1 MKKFLFLLAILSS
14 FAFARVEDYIAEAEI
29 IKAMFNESVEL
40 YKSGKAPEAKKKAED
55 AYFQHFENMEGPIG
69 RNIGRKAI
77 TMERKFTNLRRM
89 YKDNVDLEKVQAL
102 IDGLIFDLDE
112 VAPIVQNGFHLK
124 AEKSDGPV
132 DQKADEESSI
142 KANAAR
148 AASADAMFEKFSSTP
163 TTTPAASETPAQNAE
178 TASASSNVPTQSA
191 AANSKIPS
199 ASDLANKS
207 DTEVVASLQSA
218 AAINPKLQ
226 ALMDNISAKFGEA
239 ASAFKNKESQKAKD
253 LLNSALF
260 DDYRNSKVEIAVS
273 NFVGADK
280 DAAIQQGVRSVI
292 MKINDEN
299 ASLDEKTLRDS
310 LEKVED
316 EIFDAFLALPQ
327 DQIANLQVAGFDENS
342 VTNVDYSKVA
352 DDLKIAFNNILDD
365 YQGFNQSSIDALQS
379 AYLDIFE
386 GTGMEYKIGAVDSSL
401 KLKIEAFFTQGLA
414 LIKEGAP
421 KEELAKTFD
430 TINSLVAGVLEQIQS
445 SSPYSLFVWA
455 FSILLREGLEALII
469 VVAIVSYLVQSGNSK
484 RLNIAYS
491 ALLTGVVL
499 SFVTAF
505 LVSWIFKSTAGQ
517 NREIL
522 EGATMVVAVF
532 FLFYVGFWL
541 LSRAGNEKWA
551 KFIKEQ
557 TQDSISQNSS
567 RMLWITVFLA
577 VYREGAETVLFY
589 QALFVDAKTG
599 LDYTGVFAGLGVGCL
614 VIVILFFLLKAGAL
628 KIPVK
633 QFFYITS
640 YIIFY
645 MVFVFTGKAVGELIM
660 GKVIEPTMIPFK
672 FEPIDWLGVY
682 PYYESLVPQGIVL
695 ILLILGI
702 FITHKI
708 TSKQRS

>member
-1 MKKFLFLLAILSS
+1 MKKFLLVLAFLSS
-14 FAFARVEDYIAEAEI
+14 FALARVEDYIAEAEI
-29 IKAMFNESVEL
+29 IKGMLNESLEL
-40 YKSGKAPEAKKKAED
+40 YKSGKAAEAKKKAED

-89 YKDNVDLEKVQAL
+89 YKDGVELNKVQAL

-112 VAPIVQNGFHLK
+112 VAPIVQTGFRLV
-124 AEKSDGPV
+124 AEKSEGPV
-132 DQKADEESSI
+132 NQKADEESSI

-148 AASADAMFEKFSSTP
+148 AASADAMFEKFASTS
-163 TTTPAASETPAQNAE
+163 PAESTSNENSTQNLATNSNAE
-178 TASASSNVPTQSA
+178 NSNTENSS
-191 AANSKIPS
+191 ANSKMPS
-199 ASDLANKS
+199 VSDLANKS

-239 ASAFKNKESQKAKD
+239 ASAFKNGDTQKAKD

-260 DDYRNSKVEIAVS
+260 EDYRNSKVEIAVS
-273 NFVGADK
+273 NYAGGAK
-280 DAAIQQGVRSVI
+280 DASIQQGIRGVI
-292 MKINDEN
+292 MKLNDTN
-299 ASLDEKTLRDS
+299 ASLDEKTLRDG
-310 LEKVED
+310 LEKIED
-316 EIFDAFLALPQ
+316 DIFDAFLAIPQ
-327 DQIANLQVAGFDENS
+327 EQIANLQVAGFDENAVS
-342 VTNVDYSKVA
+342 NVDYSKVA

-365 YQGFNQSSIDALQS
+365 YQGFNQASIDALQS

-401 KLKIEAFFTQGLA
+401 KLKIEGFFTQGLA
-414 LIKEGAP
+414 LIKQGAP
-421 KEELAKTFD
+421 KAELASTFE

-469 VVAIVSYLVQSGNSK
+469 VVAIVSYLIQSGNAK

-499 SFVTAF
+499 SFITAF

-522 EGATMVVAVF
+522 EGVTMIVAVF

-557 TQDSISQNSS
+557 TQDAISQNSS
-567 RMLWITVFLA
+567 RMLWLTVFLA

-589 QALFVDAKTG
+589 QALFVDAKTS
-599 LDYTGVFAGLGVGCL
+599 LDYTGIFAGLGVGCL
-614 VIVILFFLLKAGAL
+614 VIVVLFFLLKAGAL

-660 GKVIEPTMIPFK
+660 GKLIEPTMIAYK
-672 FEPIDWLGVY
+672 FEPIDWLGIY
-682 PYYESLVPQGIVL
+682 PYYESLVPQAIVL
-695 ILLILGI
+695 ILLVLGI

-708 TSKQRS
+708 TSTKRS